1 MDLLLTDEQ
10 RLLQDSAAKMLA
22 QAGGVKRTRGMR
34 GNADGYDH
42 EMLER
47 MGHEGWLGLLVEPDD
62 GGLGLGLTELALIA
76 MEAGRVLAPEPVA
89 ICAAVAGAMAG
100 SAVGADLAGR
110 LIEGRAVVA
119 PVLSVGDTP
128 LKASSAG
135 GAKSWRID
143 GVCDGVPLAGTCD
156 GFLVAAEGGGGSPM
170 FYVPRAAP
178 GLTIA
183 ARPTVD
189 GRPLARLELAGV
201 APESMV
207 AAPADGA
214 AARTRLVDLL
224 LFAQAAELV
233 GVMSAALDITVEYIK
248 TRKQFG
254 KPIGSFQALQ
264 HRAVND
270 YAKMIS
276 ARSFVFQ
283 VAAQGPTISTLMAA
297 AVKAHAV
304 AEALEVTK
312 SAIQM
317 HGGIGFTEDCDIGL
331 FLKRAMW
338 HSAWLGNA
346 AEHRAR
352 YAAAMA

>member
-1 MDLLLTDEQ
+1 MSTAQ
-10 RLLQDSAAKMLA
+10 RIFIAYGTAILIV
-22 QAGGVKRTRGMR
+22 GF
-34 GNADGYDH
+34 
-42 EMLER
+42 
-47 MGHEGWLGLLVEPDD
+47 
-62 GGLGLGLTELALIA
+62 GLGTVLGMLRLKMPAVRNLATAHVETLMQAAMHLTLAF
-76 MEAGRVLAPEPVA
+76 
-89 ICAAVAGAMAG
+89 
-100 SAVGADLAGR
+100 AVGA
-110 LIEGRAVVA
+110 
-119 PVLSVGDTP
+119 VGFDSGAAT
-128 LKASSAG
+128 LGAWLLVASS
-135 GAKSWRID
+135 GAQAL
-143 GVCDGVPLAGTCD
+143 GVMSNWV
-156 GFLVAAEGGGGSPM
+156 
-170 FYVPRAAP
+170 
-178 GLTIA
+178 
-183 ARPTVD
+183 
-189 GRPLARLELAGV
+189 LEV
-201 APESMV
+201 
-207 AAPADGA
+207 ADGE
-214 AARTRLVDLL
+214 
-224 LFAQAAELV
+224 QAAELV